1 MREHKK
7 FSLGILGWAMILT
20 GAMSLG
26 SCSSD
31 ETLESIEPKA
41 ITFGSVTLENSSRA
55 TDPSYGQT
63 TNLLDKFQVW
73 GTVSGNAGTAIIF
86 NGAEVARGTA
96 AYGEAWNCNVTQY
109 WIPSA
114 TYNFMAIANAT
125 NVAFGTD
132 DAPSDLPTA
141 INFTLDKGSTDLLL
155 SEKVTAKTDGS
166 ATPIEGVNANKCVA
180 FNMTHLLSKVHFTF
194 DGSATNVA
202 KIEVTGHYGSGTYTI
217 GTATWSSLQAAA
229 TALNFG
235 GIDGTT
241 SANARLIIPGKQ
253 TWTIKLYE
261 ELENSQYKQIGK
273 SLTLDYTAAN
283 DGSTS
288 GGFTF
293 APNTQYNINISLG
306 VDMALAV
313 EVQDWEGVEVPND
326 FAKNVTV
333 SSGYIDWTDVD
344 PVYVN
349 AAGQNI
355 QNETT
360 DNTPAACWVVFDKTK
375 TSATF
380 TFKIDAPMGGTWN
393 AMLVTKQGTSEVFK
407 IVKAGTDEELTSG
420 KVGETYTL
428 TIKTIE
434 ANASELANMAEL
446 RILVRQGGEILP
458 ANNLVYHGTEN
469 HPLNGKN
476 YIMVQNK

>member
-7 FSLGILGWAMILT
+7 SHLGIMGWAMFLA

-31 ETLESIEPKA
+31 ETLESIEREA
-41 ITFGSVTLENSSRA
+41 ITFGNVTMENLSRVA
-55 TDPSYGQT
+55 ADPSYNED
-63 TNLLDKFQVW
+63 TNPLNQFNVW
-73 GTVSGNAGTAIIF
+73 GTVKGNTSNTVQIF
-86 NGAEVARGTA
+86 NGASVTNGYITDKEND
-96 AYGEAWNCNVTQY
+96 YGYGKIWTCDVTQY
-109 WIPSA
+109 WIPDA
-114 TYNFMAIANAT
+114 TYNFMAIANADPT
-125 NVAFGTD
+125 KVTKPNGI
-132 DAPSDLPTA
+132 PTA
-141 INFTLDKGSTDLLL
+141 IDFELTDGSKDLLL
-155 SEKVTAKTDGS
+155 AAPVTRT
-166 ATPIEGVNANKCVA
+166 NKFDVVS
-180 FNMTHLLSKVHFTF
+180 FEFTHLLSKVHFTF
-194 DGSATNVA
+194 DGSASNVA
-202 KIEVTGHYGSGTYTI
+202 KIEVTGHNKSGKYTI
-217 GTATWSSLQAAA
+217 GAA
-229 TALNFG
+229 TPWGSLVTETTSPLSFG
-235 GIDGTT
+235 GTDGTT
-241 SANARLIIPGKQ
+241 SANARLIIPGEQ
-253 TWTIKLYE
+253 EWTIQLFNSSGVKIGNDIKL
-261 ELENSQYKQIGK
+261 NKA
-273 SLTLDYTAAN
+273 TATGTNA
-283 DGSTS
+283 T

-333 SSGYIDWTDVD
+333 SSGYINWTDVD

-349 AAGQNI
+349 AAGQAT
-355 QNETT
+355 TT
-360 DNTPAACWVVFDKTK
+360 DKTPAACWVVFDKTK

-446 RILVRQGGEILP
+446 RIMVRAGGEILP
-458 ANNLVYHGTEN
+458 ANNLVYHGTVD